1 MSLNLKSHL
10 VCTWREAF
18 SAGIHASLAKASGDS
33 FSISTYTRLVQQG
46 FFRLDVAGNKYPL
59 SDI

>member
-18 SAGIHASLAKASGDS
+18 LLVSMLPWQRQVVIHFLSQPTSDWYNRGFLD
-33 FSISTYTRLVQQG
+33 FMLQEISIL
-46 FFRLDVAGNKYPL
+46 
-59 SDI
+59 